1 MATEG
6 QPCPAKSVFVFNY
19 VFCFKSGTTVC
30 VPIESFNHEG
40 QCFSFAPLHTAGA
53 QQGKLAPFSGHCYRV
68 EDWAELKKRDYKI
81 TDFLKLPGSV
91 WSTSEAGM
99 VITFL
104 CLHFVARL
112 VSG

>member
-1 MATEG
+1 M
-6 QPCPAKSVFVFNY
+6 
-19 VFCFKSGTTVC
+19 C

-53 QQGKLAPFSGHCYRV
+53 QQGKLAPFSGHCYCV

-112 VSG
+112 VSR